1 MTSVRPLRPEP
12 PKELSSLHGRAMD
25 NLAFIRDTMEAA
37 GSFTAVSGWG
47 MVAVGVVAIIVAI
60 VASMQQSV
68 TTALNI
74 WLAAAVLSPAIAM
87 WAMVRKARSA
97 KMPLLSGPG
106 RKFVLSFSP
115 PMIVGA
121 LLTLVLYQA
130 GFVAA
135 DPRRLAPSIWN
146 GSRGRWSVL
155 REDRPRNGTLL
166 HGSGSSCAV
175 RADVVESRDTGRSIR
190 WTSHRIRNSNREE
203 LRWLSTGRRGMTP
216 ARRIQ

>member
-1 MTSVRPLRPEP
+1 MRMTSVRPLRPEP
-12 PKELSSLHGRAMD
+12 PRELSSLHGRAMD

-47 MVAVGVVAIIVAI
+47 MVAVGVLAIIVAI

-68 TTALNI
+68 TDALNL

-87 WAMVRKARSA
+87 WAMVRKARTA

-121 LLTLVLYQA
+121 LLTLVLYRA
-130 GFVAA
+130 GFMAPIPGVWLLLYGTGVVAGGA
-135 DPRRLAPSIWN
+135 FSVKIVPVMGLCFMAAGVVALFAPVS
-146 GSRGRWSVL
+146 WSHAILGVAF
-155 REDRPRNGTLL
+155 GGL
-166 HGSGSSCAV
+166 HIAFGIPIA
-175 RADVVESRDTGRSIR
+175 RSY
-190 WTSHRIRNSNREE
+190 
-203 LRWLSTGRRGMTP
+203 GG
-216 ARRIQ
+216 